1 MGFGNA
7 HIYLKDSFEYLHQTE
22 NITTGNSW
30 YSGDINQTF
39 NNDLVS
45 QRPPLYSFF
54 ILIFKSI
61 IHSDHF
67 ILLIQCL
74 ISVFI
79 FTLVYKLYN
88 KLGKE
93 TPSPII
99 FSLLIFFPTQLI
111 YSNMIMSELL
121 CQAMVFLSFYFLIIF
136 LIDHK
141 QKHLFLFHL
150 FVSLAILTKP
160 VWYLFWIPAL
170 LFMIYLFYKK
180 IIPLY
185 SFSYIL
191 LPIATV
197 FLICLHNYNQTGYFH
212 YSSVKRTN
220 MVNYNV
226 YLTLAQKYSP
236 DSANSIIANIS
247 NTANTKGSY
256 KDFAQYIED
265 ENTRII
271 KENLPTYLWL
281 ETKGIFNFFTDHGR
295 FDMYSF
301 FSLPPEENMNGL
313 YWFYSHYGLKGVQQ
327 YLSQFPIGLII
338 YLPIIVLVNFFIS
351 ICFLLFLFNPKVPL
365 EVRLSALLFI
375 FYLAI
380 ITGPIGAAR
389 FRMPVYP
396 ILLFT
401 LPFGYDI
408 LKKKLTR
415 KSNNK

>member
-1 MGFGNA
+1 MGFCNA
-7 HIYLKDSFEYLHQTE
+7 SIYLKDSFEYLNQAK
-22 NITTGNSW
+22 NITSGNFW
-30 YSGDINQTF
+30 YSGDIHQIF

-67 ILLIQCL
+67 ILLIQCF
-74 ISVFI
+74 ISIFI
-79 FTLVYKLYN
+79 FTLVYKLYQ
-88 KLGKE
+88 KFGKE
-93 TPSPII
+93 TPSPFI
-99 FSLLIFFPTQLI
+99 FSLLLFFPTQLI

-121 CQAMVFLSFYFLIIF
+121 CQAMVFLSFYFMIIF
-136 LIDHK
+136 LINHK
-141 QKHLFLFHL
+141 QKNLFLFFL
-150 FVSLAILTKP
+150 FISLAILTKP
-160 VWYLFWIPAL
+160 VWYLFWISAL
-170 LFMIYLFYKK
+170 LFMIYLLYKK
-180 IIPLY
+180 IIPIY
-185 SFSYIL
+185 SFIYIL
-191 LPIATV
+191 LPIATI

-236 DSANSIIANIS
+236 DSANTILADINK
-247 NTANTKGSY
+247 TALMKGTY

-271 KENLPTYLWL
+271 KENLPTYIWL

-313 YWFYSHYGLKGVQQ
+313 YWFYSHYGIKGVQQ

-338 YLPIIVLVNFFIS
+338 YLPIIVLVNIFITL
-351 ICFLLFLFNPKVPL
+351 CFLLFLFNRKIPL
-365 EVRLSALLFI
+365 EVRLTTILFI

-401 LPFGYDI
+401 LPFGFDI
-408 LKKKLTR
+408 LKEKLTR
-415 KSNNK
+415 KSKNK